1 MRVMIV
7 DDEPLA
13 RALLVRLC
21 RTADDL
27 HVIGEADSGAEAL
40 HAIRCHR
47 PDLVL
52 LDSELPDMSGFDVLR
67 SLRGDDSPVAIV
79 VGANAEHALR
89 AFDAGALDYLTK
101 PVNTDRFHEAIRR
114 ARDRC
119 QPVTN
124 GAAHPSLQTAG
135 RASARAEAAGRPQ
148 LLLGERERR
157 LYLLDPDNVDYIE
170 SHEKYARIWAGPES
184 YISRDRLK
192 ELAVRLAPAGFVRIQ
207 RSRLVN
213 VRAIAYIE
221 RLGHGM
227 YSFTLTSGTCLESS
241 PTYRA
246 EILQAVLPADF
257 SERQTT
263 HN

>member
-13 RALLVRLC
+13 RSILVRLC
-21 RTADDL
+21 RSADDVD
-27 HVIGEADSGAEAL
+27 VIGEADSGAGAL
-40 HAIRCHR
+40 HAIRGHH

-52 LDSELPDMSGFDVLR
+52 LDTELPDMTGFDVLR
-67 SLRGDDSPVAIV
+67 SLRGDDAPVAIV
-79 VGANAEHALR
+79 VSAHPEHALR

-101 PVNTDRFHEAIRR
+101 PVKAERFHEALRR

-119 QPVTN
+119 EPLTN
-124 GAAHPSLQTAG
+124 GVAHSSLQTAW
-135 RASARAEAAGRPQ
+135 RASAPAGAAGRPRV
-148 LLLGERERR
+148 LVGERERR
-157 LYLLDPDNVDYIE
+157 LYLLDPDKVDYIE
-170 SHEKYARIWAGPES
+170 SYGNYVRIWAGPES
-184 YISRDRLK
+184 YISRDRVK
-192 ELAVRLAPAGFVRIQ
+192 ELAVRLAPAGFVRIE

-227 YSFTLTSGTCLESS
+227 YSFTLTNGTCLEST

-246 EILQAVLPADF
+246 EILQGVLPADF
-257 SERQTT
+257 SRRQGT